1 MWAAVALRGI
11 TKKMKVVA
19 AQRMVIILE
28 DDHHPWSS
36 SLRA

>member
-19 AQRMVIILE
+19 AQRMVM
-28 DDHHPWSS
+28 
-36 SLRA
+36 SLRVT

>member
-19 AQRMVIILE
+19 AQRMVM
-28 DDHHPWSS
+28 